1 MSKNFDTNIV
11 KTLDRTTIRNV
22 ESVVPKKRQELLK
35 WNGWGYNDSKFYI
48 EDNKVFFS
56 GSRYPIGN
64 DIELPNFRKWIE
76 KNFNLTPDD
85 ALEIPKLPT
94 TFPEPILNE
103 TFYNTIKDMK
113 MDYSVDGEDRLIRC
127 HGQTVHDVYFVRA
140 NKFKRIPDLILWPKC
155 HDDVVKIVKLADENN
170 VMLIPFGGGTSVSG
184 SITCPQDEERSIV
197 VMDTSQMNRLLW
209 LDKEN
214 LVACFESGIVGQ
226 DLERILQDEGLTMGH
241 EPDSIEF
248 STLGGWI
255 ATRASGMKKM
265 VYGNMRH
272 CYTSENG
279 DMQRCT

>member
-1 MSKNFDTNIV
+1 MTQYKYSNAN
-11 KTLDRTTIRNV
+11 
-22 ESVVPKKRQELLK
+22 RQELLK
-35 WNGWGYNDSKFYI
+35 WNGWGYKDSKFYI
-48 EDNKVFFS
+48 DDDNIFFT

-64 DIELPNFRKWIE
+64 DIELPNFRDYI
-76 KNFNLTPDD
+76 
-85 ALEIPKLPT
+85 LERFEISILDKPKLPT

-103 TFYNTIKDMK
+103 TFYNAIKDMK
-113 MDYSVDGEDRLIRC
+113 MDYSVDGEDRFIRC
-127 HGQTVHDVYFVRA
+127 HGQTLQDIYYVRT

-197 VMDTSQMNRLLW
+197 VIDTSQMNRLLW

-214 LVACFESGIVGQ
+214 LLACFESGIVGQ
-226 DLERILQDEGLTMGH
+226 DLERILQDECLTMGH

-255 ATRASGMKKM
+255 ATRASGMKK
-265 VYGNMRH
+265 NRA
-272 CYTSENG
+272 
-279 DMQRCT
+279 